1 MRMLDP
7 VDRWVPIWY
16 QPIGMQN
23 SPMNERDITSATRLH
38 LLNLQFPIRPVLL
51 NAEGQ
56 VDFLL
61 CQEKTIYQ
69 RDHYMTFNCHL

>member
-56 VDFLL
+56 MTSHFAKKRLYTK
-61 CQEKTIYQ
+61 ETII
-69 RDHYMTFNCHL
+69 